1 MRHRPIISNAAAKSD
16 VLERRR
22 QHLERRASDR
32 ERGGQATSF
41 DLAEASALT
50 AGIEALAWYSQES
63 TDTRGVTPLGLLAQL
78 LDTDP
83 RDSAAVARLQDET
96 AELMRGLD

>member
-1 MRHRPIISNAAAKSD
+1 MRHRPIISSAAAKSD

-32 ERGGQATSF
+32 DRGGQATSF

-50 AGIEALAWYSQES
+50 AGIEALAWYAQES
-63 TDTRGVTPLGLLAQL
+63 TDAHGATPLGLLARL
-78 LDTDP
+78 IDTDP
-83 RDSAAVARLQDET
+83 QDSAAVARLQADTE
-96 AELMRGLD
+96 ELMRGLD